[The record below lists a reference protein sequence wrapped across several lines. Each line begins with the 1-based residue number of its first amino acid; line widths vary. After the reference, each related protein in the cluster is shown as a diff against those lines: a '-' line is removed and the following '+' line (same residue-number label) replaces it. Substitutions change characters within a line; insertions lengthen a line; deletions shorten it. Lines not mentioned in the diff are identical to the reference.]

1 MGAFMDTKDI
11 LKNRLEELIE
21 ARKDT
26 DYHYNISKQCEQM
39 DINYQTFQK
48 YLKGIS
54 QCSAENLIK
63 IANYYKVSV
72 DYLLGL
78 TDISTT
84 NKDLRFVCDYTGL
97 SEKAVTTLKA
107 DNESVLHKY
116 IINWLIEQKTV
127 LHKLG
132 NYLTSSIFTFFSL
145 SPYVRI
151 PCTKNWEYYIHR
163 IDLAKSV
170 NLAELIDALPL
181 AEEKISSALKEDKK
195 MQEELVFALTCRM
208 ADIEEC
214 ERICNV
220 DTNAT
225 AEEYI
230 KGNSRLSPKW
240 AEVLASQERAK
251 AEFIREFIRWF
262 LDKKGGVNNG

>member
-1 MGAFMDTKDI
+1 MDTKDF

-21 ARKDT
+21 ARQDT
-26 DYHYNISKQCEQM
+26 DYHYNLVKQCEQM

-48 YLKGIS
+48 YLKGTS
-54 QCSAENLIK
+54 QCSAENLVK

-107 DNESVLHKY
+107 YNESVIYKY

-145 SPYVRI
+145 SPYARI
-151 PCTKNWEYYIHR
+151 PCTKNHR

-181 AEEKISSALKEDKK
+181 AEKKISSALEEDKK

-220 DTNAT
+220 GTNAT

-251 AEFIREFIRWF
+251 AEFIRWF